1 MVKNEELIQ
10 TGVSAQ
16 EYLNLVRGTGGSM
29 GGVHCS
35 WLRVGSAGAY
45 ALHDIAGANARG
57 MFKQLT
63 GKDPESLAADDKSQ
77 LLSSL
82 GLLSYA
88 CDGDGMYSL
97 LQENLKLVSCVCRMD
112 RLPPVY

>member
-10 TGVSAQ
+10 TGVSAG
-16 EYLNLVRGTGGSM
+16 EYLNLVKGTGGSM

-35 WLRVGSAGAY
+35 WIRVGSSGAY
-45 ALHDIAGANARG
+45 ALQDVSAATARG

-63 GKDPESLAADDKSQ
+63 GKDSESLAAQDKQ
-77 LLSSL
+77 KLLSSL

-88 CDGDGMYSL
+88 CDHDGMHSL
-97 LQENLKLVSCVCRMD
+97 LQENLKLVLQTCVT
-112 RLPPVY
+112 LSA